1 MQYLI
6 SSLIFLIP
14 SLGMLAG
21 LSAAA
26 TVTIFLLSIVVR
38 NTLPQMSMS
47 FLRKQESRKNKMDH
61 RFRGNDIIKC
71 GDDIKTELLFTAW
84 CFISCLFAIHPI
96 NSLATFTQVSILLFL
111 GFIVSNSAPFQN
123 RLQLKKALIFGI
135 LTAILLFFIEYSS
148 HGFLTRI
155 FKASFGLYMLDRG
168 CALLSITAWV
178 AIIILLSN
186 GRPLRKLAYREEVG
200 GDTERRT
207 ATYSNVREDSS
218 TGSTYKLPLE
228 VEFPKR
234 SSKRIHA
241 LMLYILVL
249 YLLSISDSL
258 ASFLGFGI
266 GGVIF
271 ILARLIKP
279 IFFKLIAISLITG
292 SLLFPVIAKQIEPQ
306 YLSEKYLTTQPSAAH
321 RLFILHF
328 VANKIIEKT
337 ILGYGFASSKYI
349 EVNDSEMIDYKGEK
363 WHPLPL
369 HPHNNILQITLELGI
384 IGLILFL
391 SLTYKYLKQID
402 KIKNNNFRSASYAC
416 FINYYIIGMISYNI
430 WQIWWISSSIWVLVL
445 MKLLVKPDIVVDN

>member
-6 SSLIFLIP
+6 TSLIFLIP
-14 SLGMLAG
+14 SLGMLTG
-21 LSAAA
+21 LSVAT
-26 TVTIFLLSIVVR
+26 TVTIFLLM
-38 NTLPQMSMS
+38 L
-47 FLRKQESRKNKMDH
+47 FLQGINRHCERLKGAWQSHTTGLLRLLRQNLQFFLAMT
-61 RFRGNDIIKC
+61 
-71 GDDIKTELLFTAW
+71 IKTELLFTTW
-84 CFISCLFAIHPI
+84 CFISCLFTIHPI
-96 NSLATFTQVSILLFL
+96 NSLATFTQVFILLFL
-111 GFIVSNSAPFQN
+111 GFAVSNSAPFQN

-168 CALLSITAWV
+168 CALLSITVWV
-178 AIIILLSN
+178 AVIILLSN
-186 GRPLRKLAYREEVG
+186 GK
-200 GDTERRT
+200 
-207 ATYSNVREDSS
+207 
-218 TGSTYKLPLE
+218 
-228 VEFPKR
+228 KR
-234 SSKRIHA
+234 HA

-266 GGVIF
+266 GGIIF
-271 ILARLIKP
+271 ILTRFMKP

-292 SLLFPVIAKQIEPQ
+292 SLLFPVIAKQIEPRD
-306 YLSEKYLTTQPSAAH
+306 LSERYLTTQASAAH
-321 RLFILHF
+321 RLFIWHF
-328 VANKIIEKT
+328 VANKIIEKP

-349 EVNDSEMIDYKGEK
+349 KVNDSEMIDYNGEK

-391 SLTYKYLKQID
+391 SLIYKYLKQID
-402 KIKNNNFRSASYAC
+402 NIKNNNFRSASYAC

-430 WQIWWISSSIWVLVL
+430 WQIWWISSGIWVLVL

>member
-1 MQYLI
+1 MQYVI

-21 LSAAA
+21 LSVAA
-26 TVTIFLLSIVVR
+26 TVTIFLLISS
-38 NTLPQMSMS
+38 LLSFMS
-47 FLRKQESRKNKMDH
+47 FPRRRESTLIKNFLLDS
-61 RFRGNDIIKC
+61 RFRGN
-71 GDDIKTELLFTAW
+71 DIKTELLFTAW

-96 NSLATFTQVSILLFL
+96 NSLVTFAQVFILLFL
-111 GFIVSNSAPFQN
+111 GFIVSNSAPFGN
-123 RLQLKKALIFGI
+123 RLQLKKVLILGI

-148 HGFLTRI
+148 HGFLTKI

-178 AIIILLSN
+178 AITILIN
-186 GRPLRKLAYREEVG
+186 DKKYR
-200 GDTERRT
+200 
-207 ATYSNVREDSS
+207 Y
-218 TGSTYKLPLE
+218 
-228 VEFPKR
+228 
-234 SSKRIHA
+234 A

-271 ILARLIKP
+271 ILAKLTKP
-279 IFFKLIAISLITG
+279 IFFKLVTISLITG

-306 YLSEKYLTTQPSAAH
+306 DLSEKYLATQPSAAH
-321 RLFILHF
+321 RLFIWHF
-328 VANKIIEKT
+328 VANKITLKP

-349 EVNDSEMIDYKGEK
+349 EAGDSEMINYKGEK

-369 HPHNNILQITLELGI
+369 HPHNNILQITLELGV

-391 SLTYKYLKQID
+391 CLVYKYLRQID
-402 KIKNNNFRSASYAC
+402 NIKNNNFRAASYAC
-416 FINYYIIGMISYNI
+416 FINYYIIGMISYNM
-430 WQIWWISSSIWVLVL
+430 WQIWWISSGIWVLVL

>member
-14 SLGMLAG
+14 SLGMLTG
-21 LSAAA
+21 LSAAT
-26 TVTIFLLSIVVR
+26 TVTIFLL
-38 NTLPQMSMS
+38 MS
-47 FLRKQESRKNKMDH
+47 FPRKRESTLIKNFLLNSC
-61 RFRGNDIIKC
+61 FRGN
-71 GDDIKTELLFTAW
+71 DIKTELLFTAW

-96 NSLATFTQVSILLFL
+96 NSLVTFAQVFILLFL
-111 GFIVSNSAPFQN
+111 GFNVSNSTPFGN
-123 RLQLKKALIFGI
+123 HLQLKKVLILGI

-148 HGFLTRI
+148 HGFLTKI

-178 AIIILLSN
+178 AITILIN
-186 GRPLRKLAYREEVG
+186 DKKYR
-200 GDTERRT
+200 
-207 ATYSNVREDSS
+207 Y
-218 TGSTYKLPLE
+218 
-228 VEFPKR
+228 
-234 SSKRIHA
+234 A

-271 ILARLIKP
+271 ILARFIKS
-279 IFFKLIAISLITG
+279 IFFKLVTISLITG

-306 YLSEKYLTTQPSAAH
+306 DLSEKYLATQPSAAH
-321 RLFILHF
+321 RLFIWHF
-328 VANKIIEKT
+328 VANKITLKP

-349 EVNDSEMIDYKGEK
+349 EAGDSEMINYKGEK

-369 HPHNNILQITLELGI
+369 HPHNNILQITLELGV

-391 SLTYKYLKQID
+391 CLVYKYLRQID
-402 KIKNNNFRSASYAC
+402 NMKNNNFRVASYSC
-416 FINYYIIGMISYNI
+416 FINYYIIGMISYNM
-430 WQIWWISSSIWVLVL
+430 WQIWWVSSGIWVLVL

>member
-21 LSAAA
+21 LSVAA
-26 TVTIFLLSIVVR
+26 TVTIFLLISS
-38 NTLPQMSMS
+38 LLSFMS
-47 FLRKQESRKNKMDH
+47 FPRKRESTLIKNFLLDS
-61 RFRGNDIIKC
+61 RFRGN
-71 GDDIKTELLFTAW
+71 DIKTELLFTAW

-96 NSLATFTQVSILLFL
+96 NSLVTFAQVFILLFL
-111 GFIVSNSAPFQN
+111 GFIVSNSAPFGN
-123 RLQLKKALIFGI
+123 RLQLKKVLILGI

-148 HGFLTRI
+148 HGFLTKI

-178 AIIILLSN
+178 AITILIN
-186 GRPLRKLAYREEVG
+186 DKKYR
-200 GDTERRT
+200 
-207 ATYSNVREDSS
+207 Y
-218 TGSTYKLPLE
+218 
-228 VEFPKR
+228 
-234 SSKRIHA
+234 A

-271 ILARLIKP
+271 ILAKLTKP
-279 IFFKLIAISLITG
+279 IFFKLVTISLITG

-306 YLSEKYLTTQPSAAH
+306 DLSEKYLATQPSAAH
-321 RLFILHF
+321 RLFIWHF
-328 VANKIIEKT
+328 VANKITLKP

-349 EVNDSEMIDYKGEK
+349 EAGDSEMINYKGEK

-369 HPHNNILQITLELGI
+369 HPHNNILQITLELGV

-391 SLTYKYLKQID
+391 CLVYKYLRQID
-402 KIKNNNFRSASYAC
+402 NIKNNNFRAASYAC
-416 FINYYIIGMISYNI
+416 FINYYIIGVISYNM
-430 WQIWWISSSIWVLVL
+430 WQIWWISSGIWVLVL

>member
-26 TVTIFLLSIVVR
+26 TVTIFLLI
-38 NTLPQMSMS
+38 S
-47 FLRKQESRKNKMDH
+47 FLRSINSHCERLKGAWQSSNNVIPWLDH
-61 RFRGNDIIKC
+61 GIQKIKKDWIPLQAH
-71 GDDIKTELLFTAW
+71 GMTMLFTAW
-84 CFISCLFAIHPI
+84 CFISCLFAIHLI
-96 NSLATFTQVSILLFL
+96 NSLATFTQVFILLFL
-111 GFIVSNSAPFQN
+111 GFAVSNSSPFQN

-155 FKASFGLYMLDRG
+155 FKTSFGLYMLDRG

-186 GRPLRKLAYREEVG
+186 GK
-200 GDTERRT
+200 
-207 ATYSNVREDSS
+207 
-218 TGSTYKLPLE
+218 
-228 VEFPKR
+228 KR
-234 SSKRIHA
+234 HA

-271 ILARLIKP
+271 ILTRFMKP

-306 YLSEKYLTTQPSAAH
+306 DLSEQYLATKPSAAH
-321 RLFILHF
+321 RLFIWHF
-328 VANKIIEKT
+328 VANKIIEKP
-337 ILGYGFASSKYI
+337 ILGYGLASSKYI
-349 EVNDSEMIDYKGEK
+349 EANDSEMIDYNGEK

-391 SLTYKYLKQID
+391 CLVYKYLKQISNL
-402 KIKNNNFRSASYAC
+402 KNKNFKAISYAC

-430 WQIWWISSSIWVLVL
+430 WQIWWISSGIWVLVL
-445 MKLLVKPDIVVDN
+445 MKLLVKPDIVIDN

>member
-14 SLGMLAG
+14 SLGMVAG
-21 LSAAA
+21 LSVAA
-26 TVTIFLLSIVVR
+26 TVTIFLLM
-38 NTLPQMSMS
+38 L
-47 FLRKQESRKNKMDH
+47 FLRGINRHCERLKGAWQSHKAGLLRLLRQNLQFFLAMT
-61 RFRGNDIIKC
+61 
-71 GDDIKTELLFTAW
+71 IKTELLFTAW
-84 CFISCLFAIHPI
+84 CFISCLFAIRPI
-96 NSLATFTQVSILLFL
+96 NSLATFIQVFILLFL
-111 GFIVSNSAPFQN
+111 GFTVSNCVPFGN
-123 RLQLKKALIFGI
+123 RVQLKNSLILGI

-148 HGFLTRI
+148 HGFLTRT

-168 CALLSITAWV
+168 CALLSITSWV
-178 AIIILLSN
+178 AIIILLSS
-186 GRPLRKLAYREEVG
+186 GK
-200 GDTERRT
+200 RR
-207 ATYSNVREDSS
+207 
-218 TGSTYKLPLE
+218 
-228 VEFPKR
+228 
-234 SSKRIHA
+234 HA

-258 ASFLGFGI
+258 ASFLGFSI

-292 SLLFPVIAKQIEPQ
+292 SLLFPVIAKQIEPRD
-306 YLSEKYLTTQPSAAH
+306 LSEKYLATQPSAAH
-321 RLFILHF
+321 RLFIWHF
-328 VANKIIEKT
+328 VANKITLKP

-349 EVNDSEMIDYKGEK
+349 KVNNSEMINYNGEK

-391 SLTYKYLKQID
+391 CLVYKYLKQINN
-402 KIKNNNFRSASYAC
+402 IKSSNFRAASYSC

-430 WQIWWISSSIWVLVL
+430 WQIWWISSGIWVLVL

>member
-6 SSLIFLIP
+6 TSLIFLIP
-14 SLGMLAG
+14 SLGMLTG
-21 LSAAA
+21 LSVAT
-26 TVTIFLLSIVVR
+26 TVTIFLLM
-38 NTLPQMSMS
+38 L
-47 FLRKQESRKNKMDH
+47 FLQGINRHCERLKGAWQSHTTGLLRLLRHNLQFFLAMT
-61 RFRGNDIIKC
+61 
-71 GDDIKTELLFTAW
+71 IKTELLFTTW
-84 CFISCLFAIHPI
+84 CFISCLFTIHPI
-96 NSLATFTQVSILLFL
+96 NSLATFIQVFILLFL
-111 GFIVSNSAPFQN
+111 GFAVSNSAPFQN

-168 CALLSITAWV
+168 CALLSITVWV
-178 AIIILLSN
+178 VVIILLSN
-186 GRPLRKLAYREEVG
+186 GK
-200 GDTERRT
+200 
-207 ATYSNVREDSS
+207 
-218 TGSTYKLPLE
+218 
-228 VEFPKR
+228 KR
-234 SSKRIHA
+234 HA

-266 GGVIF
+266 GGIIF
-271 ILARLIKP
+271 ILTRFMKP
-279 IFFKLIAISLITG
+279 IFFKLIAISLITS
-292 SLLFPVIAKQIEPQ
+292 SLLFPVIAKQIEPRD
-306 YLSEKYLTTQPSAAH
+306 LSERYLTTQASAAH
-321 RLFILHF
+321 RLFIWHF
-328 VANKIIEKT
+328 VANKIIEKP

-349 EVNDSEMIDYKGEK
+349 KVNDSEMIDYNGEK

-391 SLTYKYLKQID
+391 SLIYKYLKQID
-402 KIKNNNFRSASYAC
+402 NIKNNNFRSASYAC

-430 WQIWWISSSIWVLVL
+430 WQIWWISSGIWVLVL

>member
-26 TVTIFLLSIVVR
+26 TVTIFLLS
-38 NTLPQMSMS
+38 MSYRGLTTVS
-47 FLRKQESRKNKMDH
+47 KNP
-61 RFRGNDIIKC
+61 IKHTNIFNWIPWSSH
-71 GDDIKTELLFTAW
+71 GMTMLFTTW
-84 CFISCLFAIHPI
+84 CLISCLFAIHPI
-96 NSLATFTQVSILLFL
+96 NSVVTFTQVFILLFL

-123 RLQLKKALIFGI
+123 RLQFKKALISGI
-135 LTAILLFFIEYSS
+135 LAAILLFFIEYSS
-148 HGFLTRI
+148 HGFLTKI

-178 AIIILLSN
+178 AIIILLSS
-186 GRPLRKLAYREEVG
+186 GK
-200 GDTERRT
+200 RR
-207 ATYSNVREDSS
+207 
-218 TGSTYKLPLE
+218 
-228 VEFPKR
+228 
-234 SSKRIHA
+234 HA

-258 ASFLGFGI
+258 ASFLGFSI
-266 GGVIF
+266 GGIIF
-271 ILARLIKP
+271 ILARFIKP

-292 SLLFPVIAKQIEPQ
+292 SLLFPIVAKQIEPRD
-306 YLSEKYLTTQPSAAH
+306 LSEKYLATQPSAAH
-321 RLFILHF
+321 RLFIWHF
-328 VANKIIEKT
+328 VANTIIEKP

-349 EVNDSEMIDYKGEK
+349 EAGDSEMIDYKGEK

-369 HPHNNILQITLELGI
+369 HPHNNVLQITLELGI

-391 SLTYKYLKQID
+391 SLIYKYLKQID
-402 KIKNNNFRSASYAC
+402 NIKNNTFRATSYAC

-430 WQIWWISSSIWVLVL
+430 WQIWWISSGIWVLVL